1 MKVCHVP
8 ISRFITRFTKGKI
21 GFEKLLLV
29 KFIYVFFLKKANT
42 FLFPFPFR
50 KVITDINTKTQ
61 SVQYKE
67 TLNKNSMWENGS
79 EKVIPCKDFERGS
92 LSSTSSVSEGPA
104 LEYKD
109 NTSKVIPKLFFGS
122 L

>member
-21 GFEKLLLV
+21 GFEKFLLV
-29 KFIYVFFLKKANT
+29 KFIYMLKKKKGQYIFFLFHLENN
-42 FLFPFPFR
+42 
-50 KVITDINTKTQ
+50 TDINTKTQ

-92 LSSTSSVSEGPA
+92 LSSTSSVSDGPA

-109 NTSKVIPKLFFGS
+109 KTSKVIPKIYFGS

>member
-1 MKVCHVP
+1 MYP
-8 ISRFITRFTKGKI
+8 FRDSLLDSQKGK
-21 GFEKLLLV
+21 LV
-29 KFIYVFFLKKANT
+29 LKNCCLWSSFMFFFLKKANT